1 MHFGLV
7 NDAIRCL
14 LRGNKRTTRETERER
29 ESFGSVQARERE
41 REREGARSLHQD
53 KAPSFNG
60 MDGAAHSRGVEGG
73 SPEQS
78 KAERERERE
87 LERVNIG
94 GACKAEGV

>member
-1 MHFGLV
+1 MPFKGKQKD
-7 NDAIRCL
+7 NEGDR
-14 LRGNKRTTRETERER
+14 ERER

-78 KAERERERE
+78 KAERERE